1 MSDPIFLTL
10 DEVLQIHSRSLAE
23 HGGIDGT
30 RDPGLV
36 EKLDLRENYG
46 EERVALA
53 MLNGQILVV
62 VYTERKDIIRIIS
75 ARRANKHEQ
84 QNYYSQ
90 IGT

>member
-1 MSDPIFLTL
+1 MKVEWDNTKAAANEKKHGVSF
-10 DEVLQIHSRSLAE
+10 QNAAE
-23 HGGIDGT
+23 AM
-30 RDPGLV
+30 RDPGVV

-46 EERVALA
+46 EERIVALA

>member
-1 MSDPIFLTL
+1 M
-10 DEVLQIHSRSLAE
+10 
-23 HGGIDGT
+23 
-30 RDPGLV
+30 RDPGVV

-46 EERVALA
+46 EERIVALA